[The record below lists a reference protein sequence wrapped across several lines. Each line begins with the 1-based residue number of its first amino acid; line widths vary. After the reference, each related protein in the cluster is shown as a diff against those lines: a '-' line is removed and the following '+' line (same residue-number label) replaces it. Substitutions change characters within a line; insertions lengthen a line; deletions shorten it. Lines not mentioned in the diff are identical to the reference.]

1 MLGLYRIFKAII
13 IIIWII
19 DILDINFVINGVNIA
34 DFLDVTVPLNG
45 WFWLLI
51 FLFLPSSEV
60 IYKSKKGED

>member
-19 DILDINFVINGVNIA
+19 DILDINFVINGINIA
-34 DFLDVTVPLNG
+34 NFLDETISLNG
-45 WFWLLI
+45 WFWFLI

-60 IYKSKKGED
+60 IYKNKKGED